1 VPNYTPNYHLA
12 LPLVNDPT
20 DEDIWGDE
28 LNNDMSIIDT
38 VMKTNADAIATII
51 TVPIGSIIDYAG
63 TTAPTNYRFPYGQ
76 AISRTTYSV
85 LFGIIGTTYGI
96 GDGTTT
102 FNLPD
107 CRGRLTA
114 GKDDMG
120 GVSANRLTGALTG
133 GVNGDVLGNT
143 GGTEGHTLTLA
154 QIPSHGHSLL
164 SSNISSTTQ
173 IAELNSDRGLVGAT
187 AGNNGYVSNS
197 ADGNAYV
204 NPSGGGD
211 AHNNVQPTIIFNK
224 IIRVL

>member
-1 VPNYTPNYHLA
+1 MPTYTPNYHLA
-12 LPLVNDPT
+12 MPLVNDPT

-51 TVPIGSIIDYAG
+51 TVPVGSIIDYAG
-63 TTAPTNYRFPYGQ
+63 TSAPTNYLFPYGQ

-120 GVSANRLTGALTG
+120 GVSANRLTNAATG
-133 GVNGDVLGNT
+133 GVDGDGLGNT
-143 GGTEGHTLTLA
+143 GGLETDTLTTA
-154 QIPSHGHSLL
+154 KIPAHRHDLL
-164 SSNISSTTQ
+164 SSNIATTSQ
-173 IAELNSDRGLVGAT
+173 ITYLGATRGLIGAT
-187 AGNNGYVSNS
+187 AGNNGYVTDSL
-197 ADGNAYV
+197 DGPFVGNTG
-204 NPSGGGD
+204 SGD
-211 AHNNVQPTIIFNK
+211 PHNNVQPTIILNK
-224 IIRVL
+224 IIRVS